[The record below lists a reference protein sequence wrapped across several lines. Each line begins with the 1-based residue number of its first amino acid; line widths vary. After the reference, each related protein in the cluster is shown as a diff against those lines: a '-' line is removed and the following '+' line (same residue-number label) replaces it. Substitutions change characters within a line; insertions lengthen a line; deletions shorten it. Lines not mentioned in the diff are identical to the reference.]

1 MAKQRNDAT
10 ASAQGMVFQFFA
22 ALYACFEMNEGD
34 KVYIEKYGDV
44 TTISPECSTQVEV
57 KKRAKRLN
65 NHSDEIWNSI
75 YNWLKAE
82 ISWKDF
88 SNLILLTTQNIAS
101 SSVWA
106 KWNGMSG
113 VQRLAEFN
121 KLLRGSSK
129 QSSESKSRLSEINS
143 ILKDDEREE
152 FVRKL
157 IIDSAEGTFDYWKR
171 KLRKYIKG
179 VPELRVEDCLNSL
192 LGFITQKSLYDT
204 GWIINSEDFSSYM
217 EDLCQSLTATTSSFP
232 LLVPVDTNLKDYQEK
247 VFIKKL
253 REIRYEDTEVLQ
265 DAAVQYATAMLYNS
279 SFSFEPHRMRIYEE
293 YEENICEVHKQNFR
307 KAKNKCQAEIF
318 KSSREFYDDFMCHP
332 VENLGSYTNTPIRYR
347 NGVVQILA
355 NENRI
360 SWLLR
365 PQDVN
370 LTRLN
375 DE

>member
-1 MAKQRNDAT
+1 MARQRNDAT

-22 ALYACFEMNEGD
+22 ALHACFEMNEGD

-44 TTISPECSTQVEV
+44 TTISSEGSTQVEV
-57 KKRAKRLN
+57 KKRAKKLTN
-65 NHSDEIWNSI
+65 YSDEIWNSI
-75 YNWLKAE
+75 YNWLKGD

-88 SNLILLTTQNIAS
+88 SNLILLTTQNTAS

-106 KWNGMSG
+106 KWNGMS
-113 VQRLAEFN
+113 VAQRLAEFN

-129 QSSESKSRLSEINS
+129 QSSESKTRLSEISS
-143 ILKDDEREE
+143 ILKEDERRE
-152 FVRKL
+152 FVQRL

-192 LGFITQKSLYDT
+192 LGFITQKALSDT
-204 GWIINSEDFSSYM
+204 GWIISSDDFCSYM
-217 EDLCQSLTATTSSFP
+217 EDLFQSLAATTSSFP
-232 LLVPVDTNLKDYQEK
+232 TLMPVDTNLEDYQEK
-247 VFIKKL
+247 MFIKKL

-265 DAAVQYATAMLYNS
+265 DAVVQYATAMLHNS
-279 SFSFEPHRMRIYEE
+279 SFSFEPHRMRIYED

-307 KAKNKCQAEIF
+307 KAKNKCQTEIF
-318 KSSREFYDDFMCHP
+318 KASREFYDDFMDHP
-332 VENLGSYTNTPIRYR
+332 VENLGSYNNTPIRYR

-365 PQDVN
+365 PQDMN
-370 LTRLN
+370 LTQQT